1 MKKYWF
7 IIETYVFLWKK
18 LISPEYLYCISI
30 DEEFLNEPSILEFV
44 NSMQTKFCGTLFDRE
59 IFPQKPIVVVPR
71 VNISEDVERTESS
84 DIFGDNVLRNL
95 KDKFIELTGQCNN
108 SCPD

>member
-18 LISPEYLYCISI
+18 ESSVLVYNTLSGHGYTYNCTPLMSSFIDKLISPNLYCISI

-59 IFPQKPIVVVPR
+59 IFPQKPIVVVP
-71 VNISEDVERTESS
+71 
-84 DIFGDNVLRNL
+84 
-95 KDKFIELTGQCNN
+95 
-108 SCPD
+108 